1 MGETRI
7 RMMSGAKLAGILV
20 VLFTSIDCGT
30 PSLAKRAAVQA
41 SQPDAAT
48 AAIVVEVRRSFTVHG
63 KPIPPEIFRDFGD
76 GDMAD
81 SGSIWVTVDVA
92 AATGSN
98 LYYDPIKQDGRFV
111 AQTKTD
117 PKTNTWER
125 TSYDFIGSTDN
136 GLLVVVAGYSG
147 GGSGEFMTLHILDL
161 AAVRAFKDGDGKTA
175 DTHWRVNLTV
185 VRSVALGDRWDGGI
199 DIKKNA
205 IVVTTA
211 HSGPADDKGR
221 PPLTIIAARP

>member
-1 MGETRI
+1 MAKMKI
-7 RMMSGAKLAGILV
+7 RKTSWALSAGFAV
-20 VLFTSIDCGT
+20 ALFVCICCSV
-30 PSLAKRAAVQA
+30 PASAKRAAAQA

-48 AAIVVEVRRSFTVHG
+48 VALVAEVHRSFTVHG
-63 KPIPPEIFRDFGD
+63 KPIPPQIFRDFGD

-98 LYYDPIKQDGRFV
+98 LYYDPIKQDGGFV

-117 PKTNTWER
+117 PKTKAWER
-125 TSYDFIGSTDN
+125 TSYDYIGSTDN

-161 AAVRAFKDGDGKTA
+161 AAVRAFDDGDGKT
-175 DTHWRVNLTV
+175 DGKHWRVNLTV
-185 VRSVALGDRWDGGI
+185 VRNVILGDRWDGGVA
-199 DIKKNA
+199 IKKNA

-211 HSGPADDKGR
+211 HSGPADDKGKPPMTIMAVR
-221 PPLTIIAARP
+221 P